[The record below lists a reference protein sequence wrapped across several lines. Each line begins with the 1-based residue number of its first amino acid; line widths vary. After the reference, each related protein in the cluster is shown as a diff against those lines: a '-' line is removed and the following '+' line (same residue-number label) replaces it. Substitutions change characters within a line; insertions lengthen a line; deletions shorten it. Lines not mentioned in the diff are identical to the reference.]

1 VAPDRRRKEVLV
13 ATLALLTLALLLT
26 GPAVAQPRT
35 PTGALLYDVLPYQ
48 PTDMQ
53 IRAYAALERRG
64 DRGAIPALVE
74 LLRFDLTVPAEVPV
88 GVLEALSGQRF
99 GPAWP
104 RWVEW
109 LQKQTDITPPPE
121 FVAWKGRLLS
131 LIDPAFLEWFTPG
144 IPARI
149 RMEEV
154 VWGGVAK
161 DGIPALMSPAT
172 LPASRATYLT
182 DDEPVFG
189 VTLNGQ
195 SRGTPTASWT
205 GTRWRTTSSAEWRS
219 PSPTERSAGR
229 GPSSRRR
236 LTGSG
241 TGSAPPASCSAR
253 TSSCTTT
260 ARTAS
265 GIT

>member
-1 VAPDRRRKEVLV
+1 
-13 ATLALLTLALLLT
+13 
-26 GPAVAQPRT
+26 
-35 PTGALLYDVLPYQ
+35 
-48 PTDMQ
+48 
-53 IRAYAALERRG
+53 
-64 DRGAIPALVE
+64 
-74 LLRFDLTVPAEVPV
+74 V

-144 IPARI
+144 IASRI
-149 RMEEV
+149 RVEEI

-161 DGIPALMSPAT
+161 DGIPALMNPAHV
-172 LPASRATYLT
+172 PAARAAYLT

-195 SRGTPTASWT
+195 SRAYPHRIMDWHEMANDVVGGVPVAL
-205 GTRWRTTSSAEWRS
+205 AY
-219 PSPTERSAGR
+219 
-229 GPSSRRR
+229 
-236 LTGSG
+236 
-241 TGSAPPASCSAR
+241 
-253 TSSCTTT
+253 
-260 ARTAS
+260 
-265 GIT
+265 